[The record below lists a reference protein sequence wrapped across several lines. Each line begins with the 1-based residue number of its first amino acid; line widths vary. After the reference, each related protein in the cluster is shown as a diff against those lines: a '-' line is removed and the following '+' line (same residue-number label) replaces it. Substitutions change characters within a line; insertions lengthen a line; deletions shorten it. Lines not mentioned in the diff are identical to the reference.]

1 MSATKSS
8 QLRTC
13 HWSCMSGRTQA
24 CANHHHAA
32 SVSTLFLVA
41 ADSCSSVGVSCVE
54 RGLGFQIRRS
64 PLLDI
69 FLRGRMH
76 YVVPRLGNLDIRACG
91 HVVKAID
98 KA

>member
-1 MSATKSS
+1 M
-8 QLRTC
+8 
-13 HWSCMSGRTQA
+13 
-24 CANHHHAA
+24 
-32 SVSTLFLVA
+32 
-41 ADSCSSVGVSCVE
+41 SCVE

-69 FLRGRMH
+69 FFRGRMR

-98 KA
+98 KAQKFLGY